1 MYTTET
7 SDHQS
12 KVDFDDFV
20 YVKPHILKN
29 FIKDV
34 FIKLGAPKKHAEIVS
49 DVLITSDIRGIDSH
63 GIQRLKTYYERI
75 KQGIYNVK
83 TKPKLIKETPTTA
96 VIDGGFGLGPV
107 IAYKS
112 MKLAIKKAK
121 KFGLGAVAVRNS
133 THFGIAGY
141 YSLMAIKEGMIGIT
155 TTNTRP
161 MVPPTFGVEPLLG
174 TNPLTMGAPTD
185 ERFPFLIDCA
195 TSIIQRGKVE
205 VYNRLHKSLPNGLI
219 ITKNGKTEDDPNE
232 VLHELDE
239 ASAALLPLGGK
250 GESTSGHKG
259 YGYATFVEILSS
271 ALQEGIFLKNTAG
284 IYENNQKRLP
294 VGHFFFAI
302 NIENFMGIN
311 SFKETTGNI
320 MRTLRSSKKEPG
332 VERIY
337 TAGEKEHINEIERK
351 KTGIPLNKSIQ
362 KDIIRIQKELELK
375 KYVFKF

>member
-7 SDHQS
+7 SEHDS
-12 KVDFDDFV
+12 NIDFDGTI
-20 YVKPHILKN
+20 YVNHKLLKN

-34 FIKLGAPKKHAEIVS
+34 FIKLGASKRHAEIVS
-49 DVLITSDIRGIDSH
+49 DVLITSDLRGIDSH
-63 GIQRLKTYYERI
+63 GIQRLRTYYERT

-83 TKPKLIKETPTTA
+83 TKVKIIKDTKTTA

-121 KFGLGAVAVRNS
+121 KYGLGAVATRS
-133 THFGIAGY
+133 SSHFGIAGY
-141 YSLMAIKEGMIGIT
+141 YTLMAIKEGMIGIT

-185 ERFPFLIDCA
+185 EKFPFLIDCA

-205 VYNRLHKSLPNGLI
+205 VYNRLHKSLPTGLI
-219 ITKNGKTEDDPNE
+219 ITRNGRIEDNPEE
-232 VLHELDE
+232 VLHDLDK

-271 ALQEGIFLKNTAG
+271 ALQEGNFLKHNAG
-284 IYENNQKRLP
+284 LYKNGHKRLP
-294 VGHFFFAI
+294 VGHFFLAI
-302 NIENFMGIN
+302 NIENFMGLTPFI
-311 SFKETTGNI
+311 KTTGDI
-320 MRTLRSSKKEPG
+320 MRTLRNSKKEPG
-332 VERIY
+332 AERIY
-337 TAGEKEHINEIERK
+337 TGGEKEYINEIEK
-351 KTGIPLNKSIQ
+351 LKTGIPLNKSLQ
-362 KDIIRIQKELELK
+362 QDIKLIKNELGLE
-375 KYVFKF
+375 KYNFNF